1 MVRDVIFTVNA
12 LVKPEWPK
20 RWALL
25 RDLICSRLTSDDDAS
40 AWPIIIDRVCS
51 DAEYLCRH
59 NPDSKFVAMTI
70 GCCSHWLRP
79 HQTRWTADGGF
90 AWPTGYVGQR
100 HSRLGLPQ
108 HDWDVAVHWHGNEA
122 RWQQTDP
129 RSRFKPRQILEFRV
143 SVPARTAWHEQAAVF
158 TIWRPGS
165 PPLPKDELIQFYGF
179 RKRDDVWACTAST
192 GPEGAYDRTAEAVRD
207 GS

>member
-1 MVRDVIFTVNA
+1 MIVISF
-12 LVKPEWPK
+12 
-20 RWALL
+20 
-25 RDLICSRLTSDDDAS
+25 C
-40 AWPIIIDRVCS
+40 
-51 DAEYLCRH
+51 
-59 NPDSKFVAMTI
+59 
-70 GCCSHWLRP
+70 
-79 HQTRWTADGGF
+79 GF
-90 AWPTGYVGQR
+90 ASGQDKARFEIRSESCKQNQCFVLAFVEGGNYDEANMQKVARELARRYRKKRVVSLRVFDER
-100 HSRLGLPQ
+100 HSRLGIPQ